1 MTLFS
6 KIKNLFPSAKDPNDK
21 ETFGD
26 SILNKSF
33 IQLVD
38 YVECVIAQIYKIT
51 ADISHRNKQDGLN
64 GIDWL
69 KSQNEKDPAYQ
80 SALDEIRIL
89 YTWWTDLRT
98 KRTNPWD
105 GISESYGDFKDEWLN
120 TTEDKDAEYKKFMD
134 QCRHAEKM
142 QDLYSTEDTKMLV
155 RLVTIR
161 KYL

>member
-1 MTLFS
+1 V
-6 KIKNLFPSAKDPNDK
+6 
-21 ETFGD
+21 E
-26 SILNKSF
+26 
-33 IQLVD
+33 
-38 YVECVIAQIYKIT
+38 YVECVIAQIYKMT
-51 ADISHRNKQDGLN
+51 ATTSYRSRQDGLN

-69 KSQNEKDPAYQ
+69 KSQNKKNPKYQ

-89 YTWWTDLRT
+89 YIWWTDLRS

-105 GISESYGDFKDEWLN
+105 GISESYGDFKDEWIN
-120 TTEDKDAEYKKFMD
+120 TTEDSNPEYKKFMD

-155 RLVTIR
+155 RLVNIR

>member
-38 YVECVIAQIYKIT
+38 YVECVIAKIYKMT
-51 ADISHRNKQDGLN
+51 ADTSHRSKQDGLN

-69 KSQNEKDPAYQ
+69 KSQNKKNPAYQ

-89 YTWWTDLRT
+89 YTWWTDLRS
-98 KRTNPWD
+98 KRNKAIRRIAEPLTDKHWR
-105 GISESYGDFKDEWLN
+105 N
-120 TTEDKDAEYKKFMD
+120 TGQSVYQLHRIYKIAEYLLQRQK
-134 QCRHAEKM
+134 RHK
-142 QDLYSTEDTKMLV
+142 
-155 RLVTIR
+155 
-161 KYL
+161 